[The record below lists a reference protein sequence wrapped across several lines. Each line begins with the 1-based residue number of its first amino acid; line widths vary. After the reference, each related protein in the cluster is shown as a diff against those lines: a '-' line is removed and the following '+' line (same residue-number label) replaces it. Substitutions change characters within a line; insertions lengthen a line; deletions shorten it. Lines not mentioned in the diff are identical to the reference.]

1 MTGPRCK
8 AAGLCFLPPC
18 ARIGCARPCRLQG
31 SWAMTIR
38 IRPAEAGDVAGI
50 LHVRISVSEN
60 ALSMAELAG
69 MGITP

>member
-1 MTGPRCK
+1 
-8 AAGLCFLPPC
+8 
-18 ARIGCARPCRLQG
+18 
-31 SWAMTIR
+31 MTIR